1 MIDHLRWGQRLKILG
16 GQTCKLDQRTA
27 ASRTPIGHGL
37 FSKHCPAMAA
47 NPFHYQIL
55 PDWSFTAPNASP
67 GT

>member
-1 MIDHLRWGQRLKILG
+1 
-16 GQTCKLDQRTA
+16 
-27 ASRTPIGHGL
+27 
-37 FSKHCPAMAA
+37 MAA